1 MCKRRGFKE
10 EEEEEGEPDPSG
22 RKTLGQQI
30 TGGRGAY
37 CLAQLQCNG
46 IEMHCI
52 LFTQPASIIWLSSE
66 SNMRKKIK
74 TELTL

>member
-10 EEEEEGEPDPSG
+10 EEEGELDPSG

-30 TGGRGAY
+30 TGGRG
-37 CLAQLQCNG
+37 CSTQLYSAM
-46 IEMHCI
+46 EMQGI
-52 LFTQPASIIWLSSE
+52 LFTQPASIIWLSSD
-66 SNMRKKIK
+66 SNMREKIK